1 MLHKLFIGFDISSH
15 IADYIMGF
23 RLLLLGMILAD
34 QPEYHFELNQEAKKQ
49 RLLWLA
55 T

>member
-1 MLHKLFIGFDISSH
+1 MLHKLSIGFDIFFH
-15 IADYIMGF
+15 TDDYIMGF
-23 RLLLLGMILAD
+23 MLLLLGMILAD

-49 RLLWLA
+49 RLLWLG